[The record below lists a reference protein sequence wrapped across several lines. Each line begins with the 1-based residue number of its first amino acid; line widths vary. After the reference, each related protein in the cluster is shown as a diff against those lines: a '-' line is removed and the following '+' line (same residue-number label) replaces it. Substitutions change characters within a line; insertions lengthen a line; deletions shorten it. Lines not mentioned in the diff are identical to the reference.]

1 MTHNELK
8 NLPKLGEMRRLELLF
23 AQHNNIEELPD
34 IEGCEQIQE
43 MYFGNNYIKVKCHYS
58 SKFFASIIF
67 IFVTLGSYLTQKNIY
82 ILFCNIVLQTFP
94 SDFCE
99 NLHHLKILDLRDNKI
114 EEIPQNIAM
123 LQSLIRL
130 DLTNNDLNS

>member
-1 MTHNELK
+1 MIFLFLIYLLKGLKKLDVTHNELK

-67 IFVTLGSYLTQKNIY
+67 IFVTLGFYLTQKKYLY
-82 ILFCNIVLQTFP
+82 IILQYCVTDISFWFLWK
-94 SDFCE
+94 STSFE
-99 NLHHLKILDLRDNKI
+99 NFGSKR
-114 EEIPQNIAM
+114 
-123 LQSLIRL
+123 
-130 DLTNNDLNS
+130 